1 MNESE
6 LTPIRRDVMGSYVMQ
21 YADMETIPANYNL
34 MVGKVNLQ
42 QLRQPFTSASR
53 ALTAMATILS
63 LSRAT
68 NEQVV
73 KAAAT
78 FQLIGAGIEIT
89 AGLQSLYKAL
99 TALKTAEAMAHL
111 AKYGPFIAVFLAG
124 ALVGVAAYARIMES
138 QEYNFSGDYSGASGQ
153 RQLQAQIA
161 QEGIRNGR

>member
-6 LTPIRRDVMGSYVMQ
+6 LTPIRRDVMGSYVMM
-21 YADMETIPANYNL
+21 YADMETIPTTYDP
-34 MVGKVNLQ
+34 MVGKINPQ

-53 ALTAMATILS
+53 ALTGMATILS
-63 LSRAT
+63 LTGNTSETAI
-68 NEQVV
+68 

-78 FQLIGAGIEIT
+78 FQMIGAGIEIT

-138 QEYNFSGDYSGASGQ
+138 QEYNFSGDYSGALGQ